1 MTTSLSIARVALL
14 CVVAVAPAAA
24 QAPAPDATAPAAATP
39 AAAGGRTIE
48 YGVRFGPAFTTLS
61 SVETFDAT
69 VAAAAREPTM
79 NFGGFITINL
89 PGPLALQ
96 PEVLFAAKGHRIHDK
111 DARPTV
117 TGTGVTPPK
126 ADRVILLRYLEIPLL
141 LRASKQTASDSS
153 MYLIAGP
160 ALAIRRGAVI
170 REVRDP
176 GKLEDISDLVSGNN
190 MSIVFGGGFQH
201 ERWLVDAR
209 VTKGL
214 RNVAVAPDPSVVKTG
229 AFTVLLGVRL

>member
-1 MTTSLSIARVALL
+1 MTMSLSIARVALL

-24 QAPAPDATAPAAATP
+24 QTPAPDATAPAAA
-39 AAAGGRTIE
+39 ASAAGGRTFE

-61 SVETFDAT
+61 SVETFDTT
-69 VAAAAREPTM
+69 VAPAAREPTM

-96 PEVLFAAKGHRIHDK
+96 PELLFAAKGHRIHDK

-126 ADRVILLRYLEIPLL
+126 ADRVILLRYFEIPLL

-176 GKLEDISDLVSGNN
+176 GKLEDISDMVSGNN

-201 ERWLVDAR
+201 ERWLIDAR

-214 RNVAVAPDPSVVKTG
+214 RNVAVVPDPSVVKTG